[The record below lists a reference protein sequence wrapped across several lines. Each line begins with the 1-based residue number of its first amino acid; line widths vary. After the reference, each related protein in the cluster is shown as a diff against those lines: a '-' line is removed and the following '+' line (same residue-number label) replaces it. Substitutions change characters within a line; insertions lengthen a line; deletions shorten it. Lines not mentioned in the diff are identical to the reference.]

1 MRPVEL
7 LADILPA
14 NLKGKISTSDAVE
27 VATEV
32 FTALRNEIPFQ
43 QFISQLTAQGI
54 EGVAA
59 QFDAASKAKAVGNRA
74 FSAGQYAK
82 AAESYSTCLRALDA
96 GTAEGRSLAAIV
108 YANRAACVL
117 RFETPEYAAAIEDA
131 SRAIEADPSY
141 PKGWMRRARAL
152 EGCGRLREASDA
164 AETALELAR
173 QATSDSRG
181 SLMTDL
187 AQLAERLRGLCCEP
201 AGEDKP
207 EPAAEPRT
215 EPGGRSSPCSWDP
228 HAGPAEEALL
238 RAAAPGLRLQTS
250 KTAGRYATAA
260 RELRAGEV
268 VLRETEPLAAV
279 VCKRRRA
286 NCCAWC
292 FEAVAPWAVVP
303 CARCAVPTYCSS
315 KCREADSGPGAAA
328 STHRGNHECGMP
340 WAA

>member
-1 MRPVEL
+1 MDDL
-7 LADILPA
+7 
-14 NLKGKISTSDAVE
+14 
-27 VATEV
+27 
-32 FTALRNEIPFQ
+32 
-43 QFISQLTAQGI
+43 
-54 EGVAA
+54 
-59 QFDAASKAKAVGNRA
+59 
-74 FSAGQYAK
+74 QYAK

-141 PKGWMRRARAL
+141 PK
-152 EGCGRLREASDA
+152 
-164 AETALELAR
+164 
-173 QATSDSRG
+173 ATSDSRG

-303 CARCAVPTYCSS
+303 CARCAVPTYC
-315 KCREADSGPGAAA
+315 
-328 STHRGNHECGMP
+328 
-340 WAA
+340 